1 MKNYSVLSKILHK
14 AYLKNYFISRA
25 SLELEFDLHK
35 KKILQKEIEK
45 VVFISGLAR
54 SGTTILLRKVF
65 SSNEFASLQYNNMP
79 FLFLPNLW
87 SPKSKIKS
95 YERAHGDSI
104 KINESS
110 PEEFDEY
117 FWKVHLDDNYIKK
130 NHLNIHE
137 IDNVFLDNYIKYIKL
152 VCLSKSQKNYITKNN
167 NNILRISSLYK
178 IPNSYFFFLIRNPLD
193 HASSLLKLH
202 KKFIKEQK
210 KDIFSLDY
218 FNFLGHHE
226 FGIGHKPF
234 NLIYSIFDQLKD
246 FDINSIEY
254 WLIIWKQ
261 YYCYLL
267 KIYNENFIIILFEDF
282 IMAEDQIVDF
292 INQLLKIKIAESK
305 DKKFIPPSYKNHSS
319 NILDECN
326 QIYSLFLE
334 KRKYV

>member
-1 MKNYSVLSKILHK
+1 MKNYSVLSKILHR
-14 AYLKNYFISRA
+14 AYLKNYFISGA

-35 KKILQKEIEK
+35 KKLKQKEIEK
-45 VVFISGLAR
+45 VVFVSGLAR
-54 SGTTILLRKVF
+54 SGTTILLRKIF
-65 SSNEFASLQYNNMP
+65 SSDEFASLQYNNMP

-104 KINESS
+104 NINESS

-117 FWKVHLDDNYIKK
+117 FWKVQLDDSYI
-130 NHLNIHE
+130 NNDHLKIHQIDENIL
-137 IDNVFLDNYIKYIKL
+137 NSYISYTKL
-152 VCLSKSQKNYITKNN
+152 ICLSKNKKNYLTKNN
-167 NNILRISSLYK
+167 NNILRISSLNK

-202 KKFIKEQK
+202 KKFIDEQK
-210 KDIFSLDY
+210 KDTFSLDY

-234 NLIYSIFDQLKD
+234 NLINSIFDQLKD
-246 FDINSIEY
+246 FDIDSIEY

-261 YYCYLL
+261 YYSYLL
-267 KIYNENFIIILFEDF
+267 KIYKENFIIIFFEDF
-282 IMAEDQIVDF
+282 IMVEDQIVDF
-292 INQLLKIKIAESK
+292 INQKLKIKITEKK
-305 DKKFIPPSYKNHSS
+305 DKKFIPPSYKRYSS
-319 NILDECN
+319 EILDECN
-326 QIYSLFLE
+326 QIYKLFLD